1 MNIYSIMVRGYMS
14 PIWVGGSEPGMLK
27 VKIKGLEIKG
37 LEIKRVKSSF
47 HQRCI
52 NEV

>member
-1 MNIYSIMVRGYMS
+1 MVRGYMS

-27 VKIKGLEIKG
+27 VEIKEQEIKG
-37 LEIKRVKSSF
+37 QEIKRVKSSF

-52 NEV
+52 NEM